1 MDRNT
6 AESSTLTQQ
15 TEKNTINEINSNL
28 IENISDN
35 NDSTDTKQSEA
46 N

>member
-35 NDSTDTKQSEA
+35 NDSTDTKQSET